1 MTGVLDKV
9 DKLAFNNPIM
19 ELEHIIGYS
28 PERCATLK
36 WSREIGENIML
47 FTSSGTIIGM
57 DVETKKQERFFFGHT
72 EPICCFDVAPDGS
85 MIASAQ
91 DGSAERYVRPKGKEN
106 QKLAAVRIWE
116 YKTARCM
123 AILPMN
129 SEKVICMSWSP
140 DSKFLAIVTESITS
154 NFSGVTLNENK
165 EKVLYPSKPEAILL
179 DKEN

>member
-57 DVETKKQERFFFGHT
+57 DVETKK
-72 EPICCFDVAPDGS
+72 
-85 MIASAQ
+85 
-91 DGSAERYVRPKGKEN
+91 
-106 QKLAAVRIWE
+106 
-116 YKTARCM
+116 
-123 AILPMN
+123 
-129 SEKVICMSWSP
+129 
-140 DSKFLAIVTESITS
+140 
-154 NFSGVTLNENK
+154 
-165 EKVLYPSKPEAILL
+165 
-179 DKEN
+179 